1 MPHEIRRQKVQG
13 FTLIELLVVI
23 AIIAVLIALLLP
35 AVQQARE
42 SARRSQCLNNMKQL
56 GIALHAYHDT
66 MRTFPMGSTL
76 PQGSTVAGAW
86 GFTMFVLPYLDQAN
100 AFGTVRFNTL
110 NCCTEVLALQTASP
124 PKADPMG
131 KAYSILQCPSDIFAG
146 KQHISGPAAG
156 SLTCGNLYPG
166 NYLGVSSDR
175 ANPTACGGISAT
187 TNPPGN
193 GMLFSLSRVRISD
206 VLDGTSQTMMVG
218 ERGMPNDQVWGWI
231 ICGGHECE
239 QYISAEKGVGVPSN
253 APYTSGN
260 IYYFWSQ
267 HPGGA
272 NFLFADGSVKSL
284 SRNMDLVSYKKL
296 STRAGSDPV
305 GGF

>member
-1 MPHEIRRQKVQG
+1 MPQLLPRRNIRG

-42 SARRSQCLNNMKQL
+42 TARRSQCLNNLKQIGL
-56 GIALHAYHDT
+56 ALHGYHDS
-66 MRTFPMGSTL
+66 MRTFPMGSGQMTS
-76 PQGSTVAGAW
+76 GSW
-86 GFTMFVLPYLDQAN
+86 GYSMFILPYLDQGN
-100 AFGTVRFNTL
+100 AYATATFNST
-110 NCCTEVLALQTASP
+110 NCCTQIIAAQSANP
-124 PKADPMG
+124 PKPDPMS
-131 KAYSILQCPSDIFAG
+131 KAYSILQCPSDIFSG

-166 NYLGVSSDR
+166 NYLGVCGDK
-175 ANPTACGGISAT
+175 ANPTACGGVSAT

-193 GMLFSLSRVRISD
+193 GILFSMSRVRISD
-206 VLDGTSQTMMVG
+206 ILDGTSQTMIVG
-218 ERGMPNDQVWGWI
+218 ERGLPNDLVWGWI

-239 QYISAEKGVGVPSN
+239 QYISAEKGVGVASN

-272 NFLFADGSVKSL
+272 NFLFADGSVRFL
-284 SRNMDLVSYKKL
+284 SRNMDLASYKKL
-296 STRAGSDPV
+296 ATRAASDIV
-305 GGF
+305 SSY